1 MTDIP
6 GITEETLDAIRK
18 AQTAGVIGTT
28 GLYGYDL
35 SGVVSLV
42 PVVTPW
48 FERVARKQG
57 DGSQAA
63 HWRALLNINNTQP
76 NPFTGIDG
84 GGNFVNFKELDVLAA
99 YQPVRLSG
107 KITQDA
113 IALAK
118 NYADAKAISV
128 TGTLMQWRIA
138 ENKALLGGQNFA
150 LPAVGTVTLTPST
163 TGGSL
168 ATGTVFLKAQARSP
182 YNYYY
187 GGSGVTSAEVS
198 VAVTGPTA
206 SVTATVVAMKG
217 AVAYDWFASGATG
230 TEVYV
235 GTTSVN
241 TFTLKALGA
250 VSVPVMPSLSS
261 TTPVVTASDTS
272 FSANAY
278 NGLLATLSGDY
289 GALGLMTPGT
299 GTDPSGATYLSLNGA
314 TLTGSA
320 QGVTEVDNFLET
332 LYEATHLSPTAFLM
346 NSQQAKDIK
355 NKVFGGGNA
364 VTYLE
369 PQGTG
374 RVGATAGGS
383 VARYINGSSGGDEIE
398 IVVDPHVPPGQ
409 IIAITERIPYPN
421 SGIANTFEAR
431 TLRDVAEFDYGTSLI
446 PGANGGPREEWDVS
460 SLETFVNRAP
470 VACGVISNIAA
481 G

>member
-150 LPAVGTVTLTPST
+150 LPVVGTVTLTPATS
-163 TGGSL
+163 GGSL

-235 GTTSVN
+235 GTTTVN
-241 TFTLKALGA
+241 TFTLKALGVA
-250 VSVPVMPSLSS
+250 
-261 TTPVVTASDTS
+261 
-272 FSANAY
+272 
-278 NGLLATLSGDY
+278 
-289 GALGLMTPGT
+289 
-299 GTDPSGATYLSLNGA
+299 
-314 TLTGSA
+314 
-320 QGVTEVDNFLET
+320 E
-332 LYEATHLSPTAFLM
+332 
-346 NSQQAKDIK
+346 
-355 NKVFGGGNA
+355 VFG
-364 VTYLE
+364 
-369 PQGTG
+369 
-374 RVGATAGGS
+374 
-383 VARYINGSSGGDEIE
+383 
-398 IVVDPHVPPGQ
+398 
-409 IIAITERIPYPN
+409 
-421 SGIANTFEAR
+421 
-431 TLRDVAEFDYGTSLI
+431 
-446 PGANGGPREEWDVS
+446 PGAPTGAIVEFLQSALRGGLAR
-460 SLETFVNRAP
+460 
-470 VACGVISNIAA
+470 
-481 G
+481 